1 MDRNDRR
8 VKRTQHLLAEALIA
22 LTLAKGYEAVTIR
35 DITER
40 ADVGYATFFR
50 HYPDKEALFQDVIEV
65 VLAELIELLQRQTPD
80 GDGEAE
86 GLLIFSYVQEHTEL
100 CRVLL
105 SNRGSIA
112 LLNRIRAVGVRSAL
126 QEHAPLDGSP
136 IPPEIAANHLVASS
150 IALIQWWLEQDMPY
164 PPARMAAIYN
174 TLIVAPI
181 RALALRPDPSASM
194 QPHQPEINS
203 APS

>member
-22 LTLAKGYEAVTIR
+22 LTLTKGYEAVTIR

-50 HYPDKEALFQDVIEV
+50 HYPDKEALFQDVIEG
-65 VLAELIELLQRQTPD
+65 VLAKLIELLQRQTPD

-86 GLLIFSYVQEHTEL
+86 GLLIFSYVQEHSEL

-150 IALIQWWLEQDMPY
+150 IALIQWWLEQNMPY

-174 TLIVAPI
+174 ALIAAPT
-181 RALALRPDPSASM
+181 RALALRPEPSTLTA
-194 QPHQPEINS
+194 PQPEINS
-203 APS
+203 ASS